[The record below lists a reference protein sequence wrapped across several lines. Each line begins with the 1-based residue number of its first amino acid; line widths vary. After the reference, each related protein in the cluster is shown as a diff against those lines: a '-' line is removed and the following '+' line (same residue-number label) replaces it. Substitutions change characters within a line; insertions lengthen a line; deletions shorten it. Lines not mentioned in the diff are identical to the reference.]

1 MAQGVTL
8 YWQGY
13 PGPAGFADG
22 EFGGAFAVDF
32 VAGIDGLL
40 RKTRGQGYM
49 LRIHLPVEDA
59 PTETYETIYIAGSF
73 GRTSKSTDTPANTYV
88 PGLLA
93 GGTINY
99 AVNLFGGI
107 EPEAATT
114 GGQGTITLID
124 TRGYLDPYINRSWD
138 GAKLEIL
145 QGDMKG
151 PFSNYNLVAT
161 VTTAGVLYSQ
171 RKKEIRLRD
180 QALRLQEARIHDE
193 TYDGLGGL
201 GGEVSLKGQYKP
213 IGFGVCRG
221 TEPKLINSTLQ
232 IRQLSCTPIKQVL
245 ALKEGG
251 NPIPYTGIDYPDYAT
266 LEAAASASLIPMGQY
281 STCLALGLVV
291 TGSQPTLQITADF
304 LGDSE
309 NIEGIG
315 YVDTLARI
323 AVRIATGRGN
333 SKFGND
339 EIDFSSVNAL
349 QESQP
354 YPCGWWW
361 PGGSDIPTKSDA
373 LKELMDSRL
382 CWWAVRLNGLLAF
395 GAMDEPTGLPTMVVN
410 YPYDFGAEP
419 EQLDTYQVPRF
430 ATFAGYKRNYT
441 VMNDSQVAAGL
452 DPAEKIIL
460 SQESQFRGWENTT
473 PLWKIPTAA
482 TVRFQSGLDDADHAL
497 LEATRQQTVMGVRRE
512 RWTVTVI
519 CDPFVDMLGKVV
531 EIRSFPRYG
540 WGESR
545 KFICIGQSF
554 ASKIGVK
561 LVLWG

>member
-13 PGPAGFADG
+13 PGPGGFVDG

-49 LRIHLPVEDA
+49 LRIQLPVEA
-59 PTETYETIYIAGSF
+59 ALTETYETIYIAGSF
-73 GRTSKSTDTPANTYV
+73 SRTSKSTDTPANTYV

-99 AVNLFGGI
+99 SVTLFSGI
-107 EPEAATT
+107 EPEAAAN
-114 GGQGTITLID
+114 GGQGAITLID
-124 TRGYLDPYINRSWD
+124 PKGYLDPYINRSWD

-145 QGDMKG
+145 QGNMKG
-151 PFSNYNLVAT
+151 PFSEYNLVAT

-193 TYDGLGGL
+193 TYDGLGGV
-201 GGEVSLKGQYKP
+201 GGEDSLKGQYKP

-221 TEPKLINSTLQ
+221 TEPKLINSNLQ

-251 NPIPYTGIDYPDYAT
+251 NAIPYTGIDYPDYAT
-266 LEAAASASLIPMGQY
+266 METAALASLVPMGQY

-291 TGSQPTLQITADF
+291 TGSAPTLQITADF
-304 LGDSE
+304 LGDAE

-315 YVDTLARI
+315 YVDSIARI

-333 SKFGND
+333 SKFTNE
-339 EIDFSSVNAL
+339 EIDFSTVNAL

-354 YPCGWWW
+354 YPSGWWW
-361 PGGSDIPTKSDA
+361 AGGFRYSDESCCAERSDGQSPLLVGGSS
-373 LKELMDSRL
+373 
-382 CWWAVRLNGLLAF
+382 
-395 GAMDEPTGLPTMVVN
+395 
-410 YPYDFGAEP
+410 
-419 EQLDTYQVPRF
+419 
-430 ATFAGYKRNYT
+430 
-441 VMNDSQVAAGL
+441 
-452 DPAEKIIL
+452 
-460 SQESQFRGWENTT
+460 
-473 PLWKIPTAA
+473 
-482 TVRFQSGLDDADHAL
+482 
-497 LEATRQQTVMGVRRE
+497 
-512 RWTVTVI
+512 
-519 CDPFVDMLGKVV
+519 
-531 EIRSFPRYG
+531 
-540 WGESR
+540 
-545 KFICIGQSF
+545 
-554 ASKIGVK
+554 
-561 LVLWG
+561 